1 MVFKFANESV
11 YTEAKGLILEELVKE
26 AAEHLGKLYQLSRV
40 EYSYKDEEILH
51 KISIFWSYE

>member
-1 MVFKFANESV
+1 MAVLRSANMSLGINLLL
-11 YTEAKGLILEELVKE
+11 KLVKE